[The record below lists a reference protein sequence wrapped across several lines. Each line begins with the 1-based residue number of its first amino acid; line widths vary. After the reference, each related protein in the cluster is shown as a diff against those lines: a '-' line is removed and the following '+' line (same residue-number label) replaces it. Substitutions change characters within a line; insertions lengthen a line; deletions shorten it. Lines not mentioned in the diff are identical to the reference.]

1 MYAGVE
7 PTESGRVL
15 LYEEQAGRTRRSSR
29 PVPEPH
35 GGLARW
41 HETGNVA
48 DMSTVTE
55 IEVAIEKL
63 SLAERCEIAR
73 WLSDQLAS
81 DESPELL
88 AAVDE
93 GIRSLERNGAHPVS
107 REELQQKVR
116 QWSGV
121 SR

>member
-1 MYAGVE
+1 
-7 PTESGRVL
+7 
-15 LYEEQAGRTRRSSR
+15 
-29 PVPEPH
+29 
-35 GGLARW
+35 
-41 HETGNVA
+41 
-48 DMSTVTE
+48 MSTVTE

-93 GIRSLERNGAHPVS
+93 GIRSLEREGAQPVS
-107 REELQQKVR
+107 REELLQKVR

>member
-1 MYAGVE
+1 
-7 PTESGRVL
+7 
-15 LYEEQAGRTRRSSR
+15 
-29 PVPEPH
+29 
-35 GGLARW
+35 
-41 HETGNVA
+41 
-48 DMSTVTE
+48 MSTVTE

-73 WLSDQLAS
+73 WLSDRLES

-93 GIRSLERNGAHPVS
+93 GIRSLEREGAHPVS

>member
-1 MYAGVE
+1 MGE
-7 PTESGRVL
+7 PTG
-15 LYEEQAGRTRRSSR
+15 AGRTFRIR
-29 PVPEPH
+29 PPWSEPH
-35 GGLARW
+35 AGLARW

-48 DMSTVTE
+48 AMSTVTE

-73 WLSDQLAS
+73 WLSDRLES

-93 GIRSLERNGAHPVS
+93 GIRSLEREGAHPVS